1 MKKKILVLFL
11 AILALTLGFASCT
24 TPPTA
29 SNASVTAIAV
39 IADSVQTEFSV
50 GDTPDFS
57 NIKVAVNY
65 DDGTTGVVGYSDV
78 TVSLPDTSTAGS
90 KTVTVTYKDVSTTFS
105 VNVIEKEIVL
115 ESIRIVSGSV
125 ASSVKRGKVYDTS
138 SLQVEGVYSNGTVK
152 GLPIADVTVSGI
164 DTSTAGDKT
173 LTVTYQDMSASLT
186 VTVIDITDI
195 KVLTNSVA
203 TKIPVGTALDTSNV
217 SVTVVYAD
225 NTTENVS
232 AIDLTIGTID
242 SSSYGKKGLSIS
254 YKGFSIS
261 YQIEVVG
268 PMELTILNSE
278 GFVREVMVGGTV
290 NVSAIQASVRYSDG
304 TDDTVAFEELTVGTV
319 DTSTAGVKKLT
330 VQYAS
335 LTAEVDITV
344 VGVASMTV
352 ESGSVVSEIL
362 KGQSFD
368 VSGIRV
374 NGTYTNGQT
383 FAKELGELTVSGS
396 IDGNVAGEQK
406 ITVKFLDK
414 TVEHTVKVCEISAI
428 VATGIPISVPAG
440 EKVDVSRLTVY
451 AVYNDSK
458 STRVLLESGY
468 THNADSLNTNVEHG
482 VVRFTV
488 KYGELSY
495 SVLISN
501 VAPELDGIVI
511 DTFNPNVRVDEAYDE
526 DWIKIT
532 ALYGNGAQQII
543 DEGFTISVTDIN
555 SGEKLLTVS
564 YTEGGITKT
573 ATKVITVVGIRSIS
587 VIGGSLPTAIGK
599 GQSFD
604 ASGVRVTVTYNDNTT
619 KTVSTGITVTGYDSL
634 VAGSDNVDKITVTY
648 MGVSC
653 KYSCHVK
660 AVTGFTIYSGLE
672 HVKRTGYATS
682 VDKLRLLLTYSN
694 STQEIVY
701 AKDLACVTYDGLEAG
716 NVNFAVKYQD
726 EGMAAPIVVA
736 VTLVKADIYQIH
748 ALNGTV
754 PGYVLQ
760 GDPLSFKDFRIT
772 VIYQYTYNGEQME
785 EVYLIGLDDP
795 RLTANWTEEQFNSN
809 KETGDRI
816 IQFTYDTGEGYS
828 LTASAKVVVKGI
840 TSIEIV
846 PGSILTTVTK
856 GQEVDTSTL
865 QIKVI
870 YSDGT
875 YKYVYNNSSS
885 SGLTVTLTDK
895 ENSSN
900 KLLTV
905 TYGGFET
912 PATVEIKVVNPPSAN
927 AGMIFAAVLPDDIL
941 VRDTYQKN
949 FKAYANG
956 DKAPYYVG
964 DDNPFVLYLNVA
976 VLNSDG
982 LLEEID
988 ECRNIQTA
996 VKVYDK
1002 DGKELTGTDL
1012 EAVVKFDPTTNTYDF
1027 TEAATAE
1034 GNNTYTLEITPN
1046 DPRYTVADAAASTKT
1061 LTVTVVDA
1069 YNVYHAYELN
1079 LITNVAEDTWWFDGK
1094 GMTEDQVF
1102 SQGTVVA
1109 EFLRNKGI
1117 LQYRDGLKGVVIHKD
1132 LTLEQNDQRKDLP
1145 EKYFVSYEKDGKKET
1160 AMVDAIGL
1168 FNHVASVGE
1177 TFSIYGNCF
1186 SIFTYNLDPVAHNGF
1201 GNNDDPYSSS
1211 TLFELQAN
1219 TEDFKKDEY
1228 ANSRSFPF
1236 DQIKYNICDL
1246 ALRDNDPHSND
1257 QKASERHIRG
1267 ISAFQVGS
1275 STVNMNN
1282 VNIDA
1287 FMMSVATEEDGLT
1300 LNLKNVKFYNA
1311 WQGHLFL
1318 WSHNKFYET
1327 LDLQNERP
1335 SESLFGIKVDI
1346 KTSLLAKCGGP
1357 VILAQNA
1364 NRDLECNYGMSID
1377 VVVDAETD
1385 RNLYSYV
1392 TGEEAWFVAVN
1403 QVALAKKILLA
1414 NDGISQLSSLLN
1426 VFGKLDKPASF
1437 LSTTKITG
1445 VPTVNMKMVIMGN
1458 GDLAGGSIAE
1468 HRGSYTVVDKTVMNM
1483 KINDGENTALKD
1495 LMAPTANGSLPILQ
1509 SSGGGIA
1516 YQDVETNTLKPY
1528 APEGIIEI
1536 PPELSGMLGIPAGT
1550 KIPYPDTAVFE
1561 GDYLNIYMQGI
1572 GILLEYYH

>member
-11 AILALTLGFASCT
+11 AILALTLGLASCT
-24 TPPTA
+24 TPPPA

-50 GDTPDFS
+50 GDTLDFS

-65 DDGTTGVVGYSDV
+65 DDGTTGVVGYDDV
-78 TVSLPDTSTAGS
+78 TIDLPDTSTAGA

-105 VNVIEKEIVL
+105 VNVTEKETVL
-115 ESIRIVSGSV
+115 ESIRIVAGTV
-125 ASSVKRGKVYDTS
+125 DTSVKRGKVYDTS

-164 DTSTAGDKT
+164 DTSTAGEKT
-173 LTVTYQDMSASLT
+173 LTVTYQSKSASLT
-186 VTVIDITDI
+186 VSVIDITDI

-203 TKIPVGTALDTSNV
+203 TKIPVGSTLDTSNV

-242 SSSYGKKGLSIS
+242 TSSYGKKGLSIS
-254 YKGFSIS
+254 YKGFSVS

-268 PMELTILNSE
+268 PMALTILNSE

-290 NVSAIQASVRYSDG
+290 DASAIQASVRYSDG
-304 TDDTVAFEELTVGTV
+304 TDDTVEFAELTVGTV
-319 DTSTAGVKKLT
+319 DTSTAGIKKLT
-330 VQYAS
+330 VQYGE

-352 ESGSVVSEIL
+352 ESGSVVGEIL

-383 FAKELGELTVSGS
+383 FSKELSELTVSGS

-406 ITVKFLDK
+406 IAVKFLDK

-440 EKVDVSRLTVY
+440 EKIDVSRLTVY

-468 THNADSLNTNVEHG
+468 THNADSLNTNIEHG

-501 VAPELDGIVI
+501 VAPELDSIVI
-511 DTFNPNVRVDEAYDE
+511 DTFNPTVRVDESYDE
-526 DWIKIT
+526 DWVKIT
-532 ALYGNGAQQII
+532 ALYGNGAQQVI
-543 DEGFTISVTDIN
+543 DDGFTVSVTDIN
-555 SGEKLLTVS
+555 SGAKLLTVS
-564 YTEGGITKT
+564 YTEDGITKT

-604 ASGVRVTVTYNDNTT
+604 ASGVRVTVTYEDNTT

-701 AKDLACVTYDGLEAG
+701 AKDLACVTYDGLEVG

-726 EGMAAPIVVA
+726 EGMDTPIVVA
-736 VTLVKADIYQIH
+736 VTLIKADIYQIH

-772 VIYQYTYNGEQME
+772 VIYQYTYNGELME

-809 KETGDRI
+809 KDTGDRI

-828 LTASAKVVVKGI
+828 LTASAKIVVKGI
-840 TSIEIV
+840 ASIEIV
-846 PGSILTTVTK
+846 PGSVLTTVTLNK
-856 GQEVDTSTL
+856 DQEAIVDTSTL

-875 YKYVYNNSSS
+875 YKYVDRPD
-885 SGLTVTLTDK
+885 LTVTLTDI
-895 ENSSN
+895 ENSNN

-905 TYGGFET
+905 TYGGFEK
-912 PATVEIKVVNPPSAN
+912 PATVEIKVVSPPSET
-927 AGMIFAAVLPDDIL
+927 GMIFAAVLPDELL

-949 FKAYANG
+949 FKEYASFDLSKG
-956 DKAPYYVG
+956 ERAPYYVG
-964 DDNPFVLYLNVA
+964 NDNAFKLYLNVA
-976 VLNSDG
+976 ILNKNG
-982 LLEEID
+982 LLEEVDGKLIKTD
-988 ECRNIQTA
+988 VTI
-996 VKVYDK
+996 YDK
-1002 DGKELTGTDL
+1002 NG
-1012 EAVVKFDPTTNTYDF
+1012 VKLSDEEEKAIVTFDPSTNTYLFSD
-1027 TEAATAE
+1027 AAL
-1034 GNNTYTLEITPN
+1034 NNTYTLEIVPN
-1046 DPRYTVADAAASTKT
+1046 DERYPVSDINAVKNS

-1079 LITNVAEDTWWFDGK
+1079 LITNVPEETWWFDGT
-1094 GMTEDQVF
+1094 GMTDEQKF

-1109 EFLRNKGI
+1109 EFLESKGI

-1132 LTLEQNDQRKDLP
+1132 LTIEQNDQKKDLP
-1145 EKYFVSYEKDGKKET
+1145 EKYFVEYEKDGKKNT
-1160 AMVDAIGL
+1160 ALVEHVGI
-1168 FNHVASVGE
+1168 FNHLASVGE
-1177 TFSIYGNCF
+1177 TFSIYGNCY
-1186 SIFTYNLDPVAHNGF
+1186 SIFSYNLPAVAHKGF
-1201 GNNDDPYSSS
+1201 GNNDDPYSSA

-1236 DQIKYNICDL
+1236 DQVKYNIKDL

-1257 QKASERHIRG
+1257 QKASERHMRG
-1267 ISAFQVGS
+1267 VSAFQVGS
-1275 STVNMNN
+1275 STVNMTN

-1287 FMMSVATEEDGLT
+1287 FMMSVSTEEDGLT

-1318 WSHNKFYET
+1318 WSHNKFYDT
-1327 LDLQNERP
+1327 LELQNERP
-1335 SESLFGIKVDI
+1335 SESIFGIKVNI
-1346 KTSLLAKCGGP
+1346 ETSMLAKCGGP

-1364 NRDLECNYGMSID
+1364 NRDLECNYGLSID
-1377 VVVDAETD
+1377 VVVDEETD
-1385 RNLYSYV
+1385 KNLYSYV

-1403 QVALAKKILLA
+1403 QVALAKKILMA
-1414 NDGISQLSSLLN
+1414 NDGISQLSSLMN
-1426 VFGKLDKPASF
+1426 VFRILDKPASF
-1437 LSTTKITG
+1437 LSTTKISG
-1445 VPTVNMKMVIMGN
+1445 VPTVNMKMVVMGD
-1458 GDLAGGSIAE
+1458 GDIAGGSIAE
-1468 HRGSYTVVDKTVMNM
+1468 HRGSYTVAGKTVMNM

-1495 LMAPTANGSLPILQ
+1495 MMAPTANGSVPILQ

-1516 YQDVETNTLKPY
+1516 YQDVETGTLMPY

-1536 PPELSGMLGIPAGT
+1536 PLELSGMLGIPAGT
-1550 KIPYPDTAVFE
+1550 KIPYPDPAVFE
-1561 GDYLNIYMQGI
+1561 GEYLNIYMQGI